1 MTVLD
6 RRHWLACAVLVGAGC
21 SPAAKP
27 AHDTKADETAI
38 RAEDAAWAKSAST
51 KNAADFVS
59 YYTDD
64 AVVMAPGAPI
74 VKGKTAITE
83 VFTGMVKDPVF
94 ALTFSPMSIDVS
106 GDEATEIGDYSITTT
121 DEKSGKPASATG
133 KYVVVWRRQADGS
146 WKAAVDA
153 PTTTQ

>member
-6 RRHWLACAVLVGAGC
+6 RRQWLACAVFVCGAC

-27 AHDTKADETAI
+27 AHDPKVDEAAI
-38 RAEDAAWAKSAST
+38 RAADAAWTKSAAT
-51 KNAADFVS
+51 KNAGDFVS

-64 AVVMAPGAPI
+64 AILMAPGAPV

-83 VFTGMVKDPVF
+83 VFTAMVKDPVF
-94 ALTFSPMSIDVS
+94 ALTFSPMSIDVA

-121 DEKSGKPASATG
+121 DEKSGKPASSTG

-146 WKAAVDA
+146 WKAVLDA